1 MICCIA
7 VSLLCSYYGMTKIT
21 VIQFT
26 IDDKNGNRYSNSC
39 AENAPPP
46 IQPRLFHRVLTCFP
60 EPVCY
65 SVCSYR
71 PTLPTA

>member
-26 IDDKNGNRYSNSC
+26 IDDKKTRAATARAALPY
-39 AENAPPP
+39 PH
-46 IQPRLFHRVLTCFP
+46 LFDVI
-60 EPVCY
+60 
-65 SVCSYR
+65 S
-71 PTLPTA
+71 